1 MIGHAKLAGVR
12 TPPGQLQEYST
23 YALEYEG
30 ETIVTTAVFDVA
42 MQLLAPGAP
51 LAANGSST
59 GVLLY
64 PRTFPT
70 CDWVVYASGVVAT
83 GTYTFN
89 LQVSDVVGGTYT
101 TVGTIIW
108 DPTKAS
114 GKVSQA
120 IKGWTAQFFDN
131 DSKFVR
137 INYVIGGTTPGAVVG
152 SFITKASN
160 NPGYAVDVGDIYVA
174 T

>member
-1 MIGHAKLAGVR
+1 M
-12 TPPGQLQEYST
+12 
-23 YALEYEG
+23 
-30 ETIVTTAVFDVA
+30 TTAVFDKA
-42 MQLLAPGAP
+42 LELLAPGAP

-70 CDWVVYASGVVAT
+70 ADWVVYASAVVAT

-101 TVGTIIW
+101 TIATMTW
-108 DPTKAS
+108 PPTTAA
-114 GKVSQA
+114 GKVSLA
-120 IKGWTAQFFDN
+120 IKGSTSQFFDN

-137 INYVIGGTTPGAVVG
+137 VNYAIGGTTPGAVVG
-152 SFITKASN
+152 SYITLASN
-160 NPGYAVDVGDIYVA
+160 NPGLAVDVGDIYTFV
-174 T
+174 

>member
-1 MIGHAKLAGVR
+1 M
-12 TPPGQLQEYST
+12 
-23 YALEYEG
+23 
-30 ETIVTTAVFDVA
+30 TTAVFDVA
-42 MQLLAPGAP
+42 LQLLTPGAP

-64 PRTFPT
+64 PRTFPV
-70 CDWVVYASGVVAT
+70 CDWVLYFSGVVAT

-101 TVGTIIW
+101 TISTITL

-114 GKVSQA
+114 GKVSTG

-137 INYVIGGTTPGAVVG
+137 VNYVIGGTTPGVVAG
-152 SFITKASN
+152 SYIAKSSN
-160 NPGYAVDVGDIYVA
+160 NPGLAVDVGDIYVA
-174 T
+174 V

>member
-1 MIGHAKLAGVR
+1 M
-12 TPPGQLQEYST
+12 
-23 YALEYEG
+23 
-30 ETIVTTAVFDVA
+30 TTAVFDVA
-42 MQLLAPGAP
+42 LQLLAPGAP

-64 PRTFPT
+64 PRSFPT

-101 TVGTIIW
+101 TIATMTW
-108 DPTKAS
+108 PPTTAS
-114 GKVSQA
+114 GKVSLA
-120 IKGWTAQFFDN
+120 IKGSTSQFFDN

-137 INYVIGGTTPGAVVG
+137 VNYVIGGTTPGAVVG
-152 SFITKASN
+152 SYITLASN
-160 NPGYAVDVGDIYVA
+160 NPGLAVDVGDVYTAV
-174 T
+174 